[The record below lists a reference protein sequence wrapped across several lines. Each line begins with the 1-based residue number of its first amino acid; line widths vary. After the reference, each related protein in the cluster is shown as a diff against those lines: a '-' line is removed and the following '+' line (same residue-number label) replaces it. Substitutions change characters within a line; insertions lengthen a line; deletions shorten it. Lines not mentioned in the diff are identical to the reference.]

1 MEQAEPSEMAGIQ
14 LAVHKRKARHA
25 APPLISGT
33 QRVGIS
39 TAEGDML
46 VEVFP
51 ELAPIT
57 ASNFMAY
64 VDRKYFDGQSIF
76 RIVTPHNEPAR
87 PGPRIAVV
95 QAGWLPT
102 SEFDRQPFPNI
113 PLETTTATGLR
124 HKRGALSMARH
135 AAGQS
140 GPSFSFMMRD
150 EPELDEGG
158 ARHPDGKGFSVF
170 GRLLNGWETLER
182 IYARAEEQPWLK
194 RRITIFSATRA

>member
-1 MEQAEPSEMAGIQ
+1 MDQAEPSHMARIQ
-14 LAVHKRKARHA
+14 LAAHKRKARHA

-39 TAEGDML
+39 TAEGDILM
-46 VEVFP
+46 EIFP

-57 ASNFMAY
+57 ASNFIAY
-64 VDRKYFDGQSIF
+64 VDGKYFDGQSIF
-76 RIVTPHNEPAR
+76 RIVTPCNER
-87 PGPRIAVV
+87 PRRGPHIAIV
-95 QAGWLPT
+95 QGGWLPT

-113 PLETTTATGLR
+113 PLETTIATGLR

-135 AAGQS
+135 AAGES

-158 ARHPDGKGFSVF
+158 TRHPDGKGFSVF
-170 GRLLNGWETLER
+170 GQLLEGWETLER
-182 IYARAEEQPWLK
+182 IYARAEQEPWLK